1 MLTGR
6 LFLCWLGDYRNL
18 DVELSKFMF
27 LTSLLFVVAIA
38 NYVDRE
44 MWISSICINVRWLNV
59 CLCFQ
64 SEPSFN
70 WFGSKKM
77 KIIKN
82 SKHFWFFCC
91 IVTEDEIITCKS
103 DFVSSLCVY
112 YLRAALEVLL
122 IIFVQLDSG
131 KECSL

>member
-1 MLTGR
+1 
-6 LFLCWLGDYRNL
+6 
-18 DVELSKFMF
+18 
-27 LTSLLFVVAIA
+27 
-38 NYVDRE
+38 
-44 MWISSICINVRWLNV
+44 MWIEKCGFPAFIVRLNGQTCV
-59 CLCFQ
+59 SVFRQ
-64 SEPSFN
+64 NQHFN

-77 KIIKN
+77 KIKKN
-82 SKHFWFFCC
+82 SKHFWLFCC

-122 IIFVQLDSG
+122 IISVQLDRG

>member
-1 MLTGR
+1 
-6 LFLCWLGDYRNL
+6 
-18 DVELSKFMF
+18 MF
-27 LTSLLFVVAIA
+27 LSRLSFVVAIA

-44 MWISSICINVRWLNV
+44 MLISSIYINVKWLNV

-64 SEPSFN
+64 VEPTFQVFS
-70 WFGSKKM
+70 SKKM
-77 KIIKN
+77 KIKEN

-112 YLRAALEVLL
+112 YLRAALEV
-122 IIFVQLDSG
+122 
-131 KECSL
+131 

>member
-1 MLTGR
+1 MVERTQRVFLFSGRTTILTG
-6 LFLCWLGDYRNL
+6 L
-18 DVELSKFMF
+18 
-27 LTSLLFVVAIA
+27 VV
-38 NYVDRE
+38 
-44 MWISSICINVRWLNV
+44 
-59 CLCFQ
+59 
-64 SEPSFN
+64 
-70 WFGSKKM
+70 KKM
-77 KIIKN
+77 KIKKN

-122 IIFVQLDSG
+122 IIFVQLDRG

>member
-1 MLTGR
+1 MAKRVFVFSGR
-6 LFLCWLGDYRNL
+6 TN
-18 DVELSKFMF
+18 
-27 LTSLLFVVAIA
+27 
-38 NYVDRE
+38 
-44 MWISSICINVRWLNV
+44 ISSGLVVHVHTC
-59 CLCFQ
+59 
-64 SEPSFN
+64 
-70 WFGSKKM
+70 KKM
-77 KIIKN
+77 KIKKN

-122 IIFVQLDSG
+122 IISVQLDRG

>member
-1 MLTGR
+1 M
-6 LFLCWLGDYRNL
+6 
-18 DVELSKFMF
+18 
-27 LTSLLFVVAIA
+27 VAIA

-44 MWISSICINVRWLNV
+44 MLISSIYINVKWLNV

-64 SEPSFN
+64 VEPTFQVVYS
-70 WFGSKKM
+70 SKKM
-77 KIIKN
+77 QIKKN

-103 DFVSSLCVY
+103 DFVSSVYVY

-122 IIFVQLDSG
+122 IMSTVQLDRG